1 MDYDSCSMPVAQHHG
16 HADSGVSVLSVDHR
30 LRKRPLHFLPQHLI
44 VGDGAPAAH
53 YPGDPCLP
61 QTLSG
66 HHGGDVGQDSMA
78 QCPGQMT
85 QGQIGSGDVGHLTQ
99 AQRVVSLSQD
109 GRDHREVAGFLIQG
123 GIN

>member
-1 MDYDSCSMPVAQHHG
+1 MPVAQHHG

-61 QTLSG
+61 QTLSR
-66 HHGGDVGQDSMA
+66 HHGGDIGQDSMA

-109 GRDHREVAGFLIQG
+109 GRDHREVAGFLIQA